1 MVLSKIRKEAGKV
14 KMQATVELQR
24 KANVQWILDN
34 RSDLTENYPNRWM
47 AVENQS
53 VQIVDIDIFTVF
65 KIMDMRECSP
75 ATVYYLCNEYQ
86 SPVILV
92 KPSEVWQ
99 DATAKS
105 G

>member
-14 KMQATVELQR
+14 KMQATIELQR

-65 KIMDMRECSP
+65 KIMDMRECST
-75 ATVYYLCNEYQ
+75 ATDYYLCNDYQ

>member
-14 KMQATVELQR
+14 KMQATIELQR

-53 VQIVDIDIFTVF
+53 VQIVDIDVFTVF
-65 KIMDMRECSP
+65 KKTQKNVFI
-75 ATVYYLCNEYQ
+75 
-86 SPVILV
+86 
-92 KPSEVWQ
+92 
-99 DATAKS
+99 
-105 G
+105 

>member
-34 RSDLTENYPNRWM
+34 RNDLTENYPNRWM

-53 VQIVDIDIFTVF
+53 VQIVDIDVFTVF
-65 KIMDMRECSP
+65 KIMDMRDCSH
-75 ATVYYLCNEYQ
+75 ATV
-86 SPVILV
+86 
-92 KPSEVWQ
+92 
-99 DATAKS
+99 
-105 G
+105 

>member
-14 KMQATVELQR
+14 KMQATIELQR
-24 KANVQWILDN
+24 RANVQWILDN

-75 ATVYYLCNEYQ
+75 STVYYLCNEYQ